1 MPPSKWNGSWA
12 HHGTVGSLKWCY
24 WKIAG
29 EHMTLRIGARRLS
42 RSLRT
47 KQHGAA
53 LLVALLIAALVT
65 ITLTVMLQRQSALA
79 GVEWQMRETTQARRI
94 LYGAEDWAVRI
105 LREDARRS
113 VIDHLGEPWAIPLQ
127 EGRLA
132 DFLKAS
138 PDTVSA
144 SATDLDDSRV
154 QDVWLSGRIVDA
166 DRRYNLMRLAV
177 AGSSVAQERA
187 LWLRVAAQA
196 GLPAELGVAVADR
209 FTPPDSGSTS
219 SGPSPQQTQP
229 PLSLAHLIAQ
239 LPALAP
245 WAVALSELIIVL
257 PETTTINVNTAA
269 KPVLMALIRGLD
281 ERQAERFMDLR
292 RKAPWRDLNSIGAA
306 FIENA
311 LTVDATQAG
320 VASRYFILTAGVR
333 LGVGTPGSQ
342 RATEVSLT
350 TTVERFAQDNRTRI
364 VRRDFGAALR

>member
-1 MPPSKWNGSWA
+1 MMLTIG
-12 HHGTVGSLKWCY
+12 VGGVS
-24 WKIAG
+24 
-29 EHMTLRIGARRLS
+29 TARR
-42 RSLRT
+42 T
-47 KQHGAA
+47 NQHGAA

-65 ITLTVMLQRQSALA
+65 ITLTIMLQRQSALA
-79 GVEWQMRETTQARRI
+79 GIEWQMRETTQARRI

-144 SATDLDDSRV
+144 STANLDDSRV

-177 AGSSVAQERA
+177 AGGSVAQERA

-196 GLPAELGVAVADR
+196 GLPAELGLAVADR
-209 FTPPDSGSTS
+209 FTPPAPGSTS
-219 SGPSPQQTQP
+219 SGAPRQQSQP
-229 PLSLAHLIAQ
+229 PLSLAHLTAQ

-245 WAVALSELIIVL
+245 WATALSELIVVL

-292 RKAPWRDLNSIGAA
+292 RKAPWRDLNSINAA
-306 FIENA
+306 FSENA

-320 VASRYFILTAGVR
+320 VASRFFILTAGVR
-333 LGVGTPGSQ
+333 LGAGTPDSQ
-342 RATEVSLT
+342 RTTAVSLT
-350 TTVERFAQDNRTRI
+350 STVERFAQENRTRI
-364 VRRDFGAALR
+364 VRRDFGAAIR